1 MFIFLTSEQFYRSI
15 FNEKPL
21 KNIPF
26 SSRSMV
32 FLCQNMVSF
41 VRTSLSKSQHPTCLP
56 LTRASIDDIG
66 VVSQCLSDTAVQI
79 ELDTDDG
86 IRANNFSDSLGQISF
101 TIVITVGDHG
111 TMQAE

>member
-1 MFIFLTSEQFYRSI
+1 MGPVRWV
-15 FNEKPL
+15 NV
-21 KNIPF
+21 
-26 SSRSMV
+26 RV
-32 FLCQNMVSF
+32 FF
-41 VRTSLSKSQHPTCLP
+41 KRD
-56 LTRASIDDIG
+56 DDIG